1 MSKKIS
7 VDLTDENAG
16 ALYQNKEVH
25 GLGYGPTINMLIRIF
40 FRSPDIRD
48 DLIEICKSKIQ
59 SGNLVYLD
67 MLQFLTYDTQLT
79 LDAVLDGVRIMK
91 KINRRIFQPNQ
102 LTDIM
107 LNEACDK
114 NKANLSDF
122 INDVIEA
129 DYRPLS
135 IHS

>member
-16 ALYQNKEVH
+16 ALYQNKKVH

-67 MLQFLTYDTQLT
+67 MLQLRKWHLFMMQIQKS
-79 LDAVLDGVRIMK
+79 RK
-91 KINRRIFQPNQ
+91 RNCFQ
-102 LTDIM
+102 
-107 LNEACDK
+107 K
-114 NKANLSDF
+114 
-122 INDVIEA
+122 
-129 DYRPLS
+129 
-135 IHS
+135 

>member
-16 ALYQNKEVH
+16 ALYQNKKVH

-59 SGNLVYLD
+59 SGNLECRNRITVWKNC
-67 MLQFLTYDTQLT
+67 
-79 LDAVLDGVRIMK
+79 VLKTGRSCRHR
-91 KINRRIFQPNQ
+91 NRR
-102 LTDIM
+102 LY
-107 LNEACDK
+107 L
-114 NKANLSDF
+114 
-122 INDVIEA
+122 
-129 DYRPLS
+129 
-135 IHS
+135 